1 MKEGLGTCIV
11 LASAF
16 LRVLRYLGKADGEFF
31 GTIGVPLYVGTPQPV
46 GICKAPAHNLSTSLE
61 TLLKRSHGFLN
72 CNQRGHQDLSF
83 TFLQQVL
90 ESLGA

>member
-31 GTIGVPLYVGTPQPV
+31 GTIGVPLYVPLPLT
-46 GICKAPAHNLSTSLE
+46 IY
-61 TLLKRSHGFLN
+61 FL
-72 CNQRGHQDLSF
+72 GDLVKKVSW
-83 TFLQQVL
+83 LPEL
-90 ESLGA
+90 